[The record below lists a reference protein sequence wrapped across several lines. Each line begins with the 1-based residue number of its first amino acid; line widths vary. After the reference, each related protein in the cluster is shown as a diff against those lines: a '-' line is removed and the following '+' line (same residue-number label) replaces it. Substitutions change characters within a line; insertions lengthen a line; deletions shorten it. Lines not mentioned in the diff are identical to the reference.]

1 MLKIRGFRNTFI
13 KTLKTNQ
20 EDDYEKKGDKSSSAF
35 ISSTDG

>member
-1 MLKIRGFRNTFI
+1 M